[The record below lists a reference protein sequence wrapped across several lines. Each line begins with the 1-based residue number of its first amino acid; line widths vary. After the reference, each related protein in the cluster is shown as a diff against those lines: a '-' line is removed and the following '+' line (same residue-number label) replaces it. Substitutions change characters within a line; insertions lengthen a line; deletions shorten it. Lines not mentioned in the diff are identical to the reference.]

1 MPLSKWAKHLRFSN
15 NLLLITRNSYLK
27 KRILAMRFFFVNT
40 AIRRLITILHYITPH
55 YTTLLKQYLYFS
67 ETFPRHF
74 RVNVVRISFA
84 CRLHLVR
91 IMECN
96 DNVRLLIL

>member
-1 MPLSKWAKHLRFSN
+1 
-15 NLLLITRNSYLK
+15 
-27 KRILAMRFFFVNT
+27 MRFFFVNT
-40 AIRRLITILHYITPH
+40 AIRRLITILHYTTLH
-55 YTTLLKQYLYFS
+55 YITLLKQYLHFS

-84 CRLHLVR
+84 SRSHVVR

-96 DNVRLLIL
+96 DNVWLLIL

>member
-1 MPLSKWAKHLRFSN
+1 MPLSKWAKPSKSLN
-15 NLLLITRNSYLK
+15 NLSPIVYIK
-27 KRILAMRFFFVNT
+27 KRILAMRFFLLIPQFVGLLLSYT
-40 AIRRLITILHYITPH
+40 TLH
-55 YTTLLKQYLYFS
+55 YTTLLKQYLHFS

-74 RVNVVRISFA
+74 RVNLVRISFA

-91 IMECN
+91 IIECN

>member
-1 MPLSKWAKHLRFSN
+1 
-15 NLLLITRNSYLK
+15 
-27 KRILAMRFFFVNT
+27 MRFFFVNT
-40 AIRRLITILHYITPH
+40 AIRRLITILHYTTLH
-55 YTTLLKQYLYFS
+55 YTTLLKQYLHFS
-67 ETFPRHF
+67 ETFPRLF